1 MNTGIKRYLDFES
14 VTILKG
20 LAILIIVVH
29 NFCIHLSFTPEE
41 NEFTFHI
48 SGNTALYNQIISPD
62 RYLLLDILAY
72 FGHYFVAL
80 FVFISGYGL
89 VRKYEQKEKNI
100 GLFEFIKA
108 HYIKLA
114 ILLLPTLLVFFI
126 VMSAIDAGYF
136 QSNILELGLM
146 ALFVDNL
153 YFGGGHILGPW
164 WFFSMIMQLYVV
176 YRLFAY
182 KRSLKPIILLT
193 ILCLLL
199 QIITIPGIGHNYR
212 LPFIRQNFP
221 GYILPFLL
229 GIIFARNGYLPTAKI
244 AAISTILFLLSCLN
258 VYTWLLS
265 FAFFPI
271 IIIPLVKPLRK
282 FPAVAKILR
291 WLGMMSAY
299 IFVIHPVIREIFLSS
314 PTSIWA
320 GMPYIILTIYTL
332 LSLAAALPVKR
343 ITIIIKNRIT
353 KQ

>member
-29 NFCIHLSFTPEE
+29 NFCIHLPFTPEE

-126 VMSAIDAGYF
+126 VM
-136 QSNILELGLM
+136 
-146 ALFVDNL
+146 
-153 YFGGGHILGPW
+153 
-164 WFFSMIMQLYVV
+164 
-176 YRLFAY
+176 
-182 KRSLKPIILLT
+182 
-193 ILCLLL
+193 
-199 QIITIPGIGHNYR
+199 
-212 LPFIRQNFP
+212 
-221 GYILPFLL
+221 
-229 GIIFARNGYLPTAKI
+229 
-244 AAISTILFLLSCLN
+244 
-258 VYTWLLS
+258 
-265 FAFFPI
+265 
-271 IIIPLVKPLRK
+271 
-282 FPAVAKILR
+282 
-291 WLGMMSAY
+291 
-299 IFVIHPVIREIFLSS
+299 
-314 PTSIWA
+314 
-320 GMPYIILTIYTL
+320 
-332 LSLAAALPVKR
+332 
-343 ITIIIKNRIT
+343 
-353 KQ
+353 